1 MGCQLQRCGP
11 SIWLDHD
18 GHLVPLAQNLA
29 TIPCFVKKVQGY
41 VALLEDVDSA
51 LLDAVVTAYI

>member
-1 MGCQLQRCGP
+1 MMAN
-11 SIWLDHD
+11 
-18 GHLVPLAQNLA
+18 LVPLAQNLA